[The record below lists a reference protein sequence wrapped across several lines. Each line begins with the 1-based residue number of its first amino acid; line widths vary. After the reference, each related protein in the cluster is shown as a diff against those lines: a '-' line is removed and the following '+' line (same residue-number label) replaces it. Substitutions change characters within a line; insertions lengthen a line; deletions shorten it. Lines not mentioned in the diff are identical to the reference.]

1 MKKIDCII
9 ADDEALAREVIESHV
24 RKIDRLNIVATCNN
38 GAAVFNALK
47 SHKPNL
53 LFLDIQMPHITG
65 IELLRTLKNPPAV
78 IITTAYRDYAIEG
91 YELNVIDYLLKPISF
106 ERFLKAIDKYGMW
119 VEPDKKE
126 ILATLA
132 EEPRSSDHAFIYI
145 KSNKKMIRLMLADI
159 LYIEGLKDY
168 VKIHT
173 PGQDYIT
180 YQTLTYFDEKLPADS
195 FLRVHR
201 SYIVSTRH
209 INAYTATYIEMGT
222 ENIPIGNTY
231 AREVQAKLSR

>member
-1 MKKIDCII
+1 MNKIDCII
-9 ADDEALAREVIESHV
+9 ADDEALAREVIQSHAG
-24 RKIDRLNIVATCNN
+24 KINRLNIVATCNN

-47 SHKPNL
+47 VHKPGL

-106 ERFLKAIDKYGMW
+106 GRFLKAIDKYEMW
-119 VEPDKKE
+119 VEPGKKE
-126 ILATLA
+126 VPATFA
-132 EEPRSSDHAFIYI
+132 EEPRVNGEAFIYI
-145 KSNKKMIRLMLADI
+145 KSNKKMIRLMLYDI

-173 PGQDYIT
+173 AGKAYIT

-201 SYIVSTRH
+201 SYIVATRH
-209 INAYTATYIEMGT
+209 INAYTATHIEIGK
-222 ENIPIGNTY
+222 ENVPIGNTY